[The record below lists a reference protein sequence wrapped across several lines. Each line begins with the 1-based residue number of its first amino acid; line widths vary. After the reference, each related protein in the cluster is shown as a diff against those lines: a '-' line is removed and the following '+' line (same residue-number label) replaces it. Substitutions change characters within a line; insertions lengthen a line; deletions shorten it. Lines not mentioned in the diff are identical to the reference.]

1 MFKNLAK
8 FAKKITKMLIKTKK
22 YELPTK
28 TYRRLG
34 MRYMF
39 KKQWWLPAAIFG
51 GIVLLNILINV
62 LGYKNW
68 WIYTLAPIGAW
79 GWYLFWWI
87 QYTGIPQMPQNKVMF
102 EKFMYEIT
110 SQQILI
116 KKTQQEGM
124 VIKWDMIKEAYKTV
138 DAFVLVISKAQFLHF
153 PFKIFNSDG
162 EMKFLEAILGR
173 KNLIQT
179 TEKLENTDNKNT
191 NQKTATNKVNIQ
203 SNGVAQKTGK
213 K

>member
-1 MFKNLAK
+1 
-8 FAKKITKMLIKTKK
+8 MLIKTKK
-22 YELPTK
+22 YELAPK

-34 MRYMF
+34 MRYIF

-51 GIVLLNILINV
+51 GVVLLNIVINL

-102 EKFMYEIT
+102 EKYAYEIS

-116 KKTQQEGM
+116 RKNQQEGM
-124 VIKWDMIKEAYKTV
+124 VFKWDMIQEASKLK
-138 DAFVLVISKAQFLHF
+138 DAFLLVVSKGQFLHF
-153 PFKIFNSDG
+153 PFKIFNSEG
-162 EMKFLEAILGR
+162 EIKFLEAILQR
-173 KNLIQT
+173 KNL
-179 TEKLENTDNKNT
+179 L
-191 NQKTATNKVNIQ
+191 V
-203 SNGVAQKTGK
+203 GK
-213 K
+213 KETQDNEGSVKFVNMDKMQNNGAMQKAGKK

>member
-1 MFKNLAK
+1 
-8 FAKKITKMLIKTKK
+8 MLIKTKK
-22 YELPTK
+22 YELDPK

-34 MRYMF
+34 IRYIF
-39 KKQWWLPAAIFG
+39 KKQWWLPAAIFVG
-51 GIVLLNILINV
+51 LVLLNVIINL

-102 EKFMYEIT
+102 EKYAYEIS

-116 KKTQQEGM
+116 RKSQQEGM
-124 VIKWDMIKEAYKTV
+124 VFKWDMIQEASKLK
-138 DAFVLVISKAQFLHF
+138 DAFLLVISKGQFLYF
-153 PFKIFNSDG
+153 PFKIFNSEG
-162 EMKFLEAILGR
+162 EIKFLEAILQR
-173 KNLIQT
+173 KNLLSGKVDT
-179 TEKLENTDNKNT
+179 NEKNSSPKST
-191 NQKTATNKVNIQ
+191 NLDKVQ
-203 SNGVAQKTGK
+203 SNGAMQKAGK

>member
-1 MFKNLAK
+1 
-8 FAKKITKMLIKTKK
+8 MLIKTKK
-22 YELPTK
+22 YELSPK
-28 TYRRLG
+28 IYKRLG
-34 MRYMF
+34 MRYIF

-51 GIVLLNILINV
+51 GVVLLNVIINL

-102 EKFMYEIT
+102 EKYAYEIS

-116 KKTQQEGM
+116 RKNQQEGM
-124 VIKWDMIKEAYKTV
+124 VFKWDMIQEASKLS
-138 DAFVLVISKAQFLHF
+138 DAFLLVVSKGQFLHF
-153 PFKIFNSDG
+153 PFKIFNSEG
-162 EMKFLEAILGR
+162 EIKFLEAILQR
-173 KNLIQT
+173 KNLLRT
-179 TEKLENTDNKNT
+179 KADNTEKANAPKITTDSE
-191 NQKTATNKVNIQ
+191 KVQ
-203 SNGVAQKTGK
+203 SNGVMQKAGK